1 MLSSEMNDVV
11 AKVAK
16 LQERIEKFGKSP
28 DPQDLQS
35 TKLLIRALTESVAK
49 IRGVSASPSRKVR
62 QSSTP
67 ELQADWQELVEVLVK
82 KGIQAE

>member
-16 LQERIEKFGKSP
+16 LQERIERLPKSA

-35 TKLLIRALTESVAK
+35 TRLLIRALTESVAK
-49 IRGVSASPSRKVR
+49 IRGVSASPSRKIR
-62 QSSTP
+62 QSSPP

>member
-11 AKVAK
+11 AKVTK
-16 LQERIEKFGKSP
+16 LQERIERLPKSP

-35 TKLLIRALTESVAK
+35 TRLLIRALTESVAK
-49 IRGVSASPSRKVR
+49 IRGVSASPTRKVR
-62 QSSTP
+62 QPAAP
-67 ELQADWQELVEVLVK
+67 ELHADWQELVEVLVK